1 MNIKTF
7 ILGVITGAVALAV
20 IDKVVDRQ
28 RGQAALE
35 SAPAQRAGSSGEVT
49 QNGGP
54 EEAPQRT
61 DGVEGTPPLS
71 PSQIGE
77 AADSELDD
85 SSQGRADAGA
95 TSTQA
100 KNPQDAPGG
109 TNERTSADADDPDA
123 TLDDA
128 THRGS
133 HDPAEA
139 KDPDWAYHTEQTLQQ
154 FLAKHPSAPQFD
166 VLAIDCRTT
175 YCDIRAAAS
184 SEAAWP
190 VWQQVVYDI
199 TQQPWSEFGQTGS
212 SSNPTEGGIGLVA
225 TLHRRPRD

>member
-77 AADSELDD
+77 AADSE
-85 SSQGRADAGA
+85 
-95 TSTQA
+95 
-100 KNPQDAPGG
+100 
-109 TNERTSADADDPDA
+109 
-123 TLDDA
+123 LDDA